1 MTRKLTEERHK
12 EEREQEIHREQKKK
26 THRVRAN
33 HWVKGILE
41 TIDKIFDSIEEAIE
55 YAEGLDCTSAKVY
68 DADDCVVRECHG
80 KHKDHDKDHH
90 TYA

>member
-55 YAEGLDCTSAKVY
+55 YAEGLDCTSAKKRIAGLLDKLFIVPTLP
-68 DADDCVVRECHG
+68 RHCH
-80 KHKDHDKDHH
+80 
-90 TYA
+90 